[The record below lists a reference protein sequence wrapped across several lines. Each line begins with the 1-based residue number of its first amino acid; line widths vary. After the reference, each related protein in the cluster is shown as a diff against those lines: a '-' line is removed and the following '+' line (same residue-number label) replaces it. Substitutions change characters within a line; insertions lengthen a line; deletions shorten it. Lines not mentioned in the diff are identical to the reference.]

1 MLVKQCSE
9 RDPDDFIL
17 LLKVNGDGDGDKAEG
32 KRKKMLSFK
41 FKSKKNKTKVCLA
54 RDRLQCCHL
63 VWHRH
68 SQGCLAYVL
77 LLQWSSINYYCSR
90 LFSKIESA
98 NHIIFLPHPRVQQIL
113 TAHESAMLIL
123 HPTVKEVHLRWKSN
137 PYMVPPDELKRGTER
152 QQNVLLMSIY

>member
-1 MLVKQCSE
+1 MSGQRSIVVLPS
-9 RDPDDFIL
+9 
-17 LLKVNGDGDGDKAEG
+17 
-32 KRKKMLSFK
+32 S
-41 FKSKKNKTKVCLA
+41 LA
-54 RDRLQCCHL
+54 PPQPGLPCIRTPITMVQ
-63 VWHRH
+63 
-68 SQGCLAYVL
+68 Y
-77 LLQWSSINYYCSR
+77 NYYCSR

-152 QQNVLLMSIY
+152 QQNVL